1 MSQIK
6 THEIEGDVAVGRHI
20 AIGGDAIVQGSTLMK
35 KNLKVEGWLD
45 APNIKS
51 NHKGFYRSV
60 DALRSAY
67 PHPAEGW
74 YALVGSA
81 LPAYLYIVENGVWKN
96 TNTLAGSSVVD
107 IPEVESRLA
116 ELEET
121 IEDLNESSDSNTE
134 LLKDL
139 NNRLKG
145 LSDGAGAPGGMAT
158 LDSSGRLESSQCPW
172 IEVVRFFGGFV
183 AVDEKEMIPASAFE
197 DMAEGVRYNSTT
209 QSFVY
214 VTEEEGEYGSV
225 IRKYYSSWR
234 NGSSYGDNST
244 TGRFVPKNQFIY
256 VDIKDK
262 RVYAWDGYRL
272 VAIANLLET
281 GEVEG
286 SAFDGLRGK
295 NLEDLVRFL
304 EVYSADIAS
313 AVRDLESEYSDLRRE
328 CKTGDAL
335 LENRIASEAADNK
348 LSHRKMA
355 YDIRAVAREN
365 ERMADAL
372 RDMGRCMSVFTNG
385 VWNGYAVWDGN
396 ELWNGGSVEEEQDSE
411 KRDLSELIARW
422 RSAARIY
429 LYPTKEIVQVGDY
442 DESTGDFTYYDM
454 VLTADDV
461 RLMLEH
467 RYRGPHGL
475 SIDYA
480 YNSMWWLPAI
490 LPMGVPYGT
499 VMTETFYGCEN
510 ARIIS
515 LFSTDID
522 PDSAT
527 TEVSIRKL
535 SATFTR
541 CSKLKQIKGVLNL
554 SLATAANSIFNPFDC
569 CESLEEVWINRLRV
583 SIAFVDSPNLR
594 LDCVEYMIRNAIG
607 GTGGN
612 VIKVY
617 LRVNVYE
624 KISTQILK
632 LAEEKNIQF
641 QVVYE

>member
-6 THEIEGDVAVGRHI
+6 THEIEGDVAVGRHV
-20 AIGGDAIVQGSTLMK
+20 AIGGDANVQGSTLMK
-35 KNLKVEGWLD
+35 GNLRVEGWLD

-51 NHKGFYRSV
+51 NHKGLYRSV

-81 LPAYLYIVENGVWKN
+81 VPAYLYIVENGVWKN

-116 ELEET
+116 VLEET
-121 IEDLNESSDSNTE
+121 VEDLNESSDSNTD

-145 LSDGAGAPGGMAT
+145 LSDGAGTPGGVAT

-183 AVDEKEMIPASAFE
+183 AVDEKEMLLASAFE

-209 QSFVY
+209 HSFVY
-214 VTEEEGEYGSV
+214 VTEEEGEAGSV

-262 RVYAWDGYRL
+262 RVYGWDGYRL
-272 VAIANLLET
+272 VAIANILET
-281 GEVEG
+281 GDVEG

-295 NLEDLVRFL
+295 NLENLVRFL
-304 EVYSADIAS
+304 ETYSADIAS

-328 CKTGDAL
+328 CEAGDAL
-335 LENRIASEAADNK
+335 LGNRIASEVENNK
-348 LSHRKMA
+348 MGHRKMA

-372 RDMGRCMSVFTNG
+372 RDMGRCMSVFTKG

-396 ELWNGGSVEEEQDSE
+396 ELWIGGSVEEEE

-422 RSAARIY
+422 RSTARIY

-454 VLTADDV
+454 PLTEDDV

-467 RYRGPHGL
+467 RYRGPHGT
-475 SIDYA
+475 SINNA
-480 YNSMWWLPAI
+480 YDSMWWLPAI

-499 VMTETFYGCEN
+499 IMTETFYGCEN

-515 LFSTDID
+515 LFSTDSD

-535 SATFTR
+535 SDTFTR

-554 SLATAANSIFNPFDC
+554 SLATASNSIVNPFDG
-569 CESLEEVWINRLRV
+569 CESLEEVWIKRLRV
-583 SIAFVDSPNLR
+583 SISFFECPNLR
-594 LDCVEYMIRNAIG
+594 PDCVEYMITNSIG
-607 GTGGN
+607 RTGGN
-612 VIKVY
+612 VIRVS
-617 LRVNVYE
+617 LRKNVYE

-641 QVVYE
+641 QVYE

>member
-6 THEIEGDVAVGRHI
+6 THEIEGDVAVGRHV
-20 AIGGDAIVQGSTLMK
+20 AIGGDANVQGSTLMK
-35 KNLKVEGWLD
+35 GNLRVEGWLD

-51 NHKGFYRSV
+51 NHKGLYRSV

-81 LPAYLYIVENGVWKN
+81 VPAYLYIVENGVWKN

-116 ELEET
+116 VLEET
-121 IEDLNESSDSNTE
+121 VEDLNESSDSNTD

-145 LSDGAGAPGGMAT
+145 LSDGAGTPGGVAT

-183 AVDEKEMIPASAFE
+183 AVDEKEMLLASAFE

-209 QSFVY
+209 HSFVY
-214 VTEEEGEYGSV
+214 VTEEEGEAGSV

-262 RVYAWDGYRL
+262 RVYGWDGYRL
-272 VAIANLLET
+272 VAIANILET
-281 GEVEG
+281 GDVEG

-295 NLEDLVRFL
+295 NLENLVRFL
-304 EVYSADIAS
+304 ETYSADIAS

-328 CKTGDAL
+328 CEAGDAL
-335 LENRIASEAADNK
+335 LGNRIASEVENNK
-348 LSHRKMA
+348 MGHRKMA

-372 RDMGRCMSVFTNG
+372 RDMGRCMSVFTKG

-396 ELWNGGSVEEEQDSE
+396 ELWIGGSVEEEE

-422 RSAARIY
+422 RSTARIY

-454 VLTADDV
+454 PLTEDDV

-467 RYRGPHGL
+467 RYRGPHGT
-475 SIDYA
+475 SINNA
-480 YNSMWWLPAI
+480 YDSMWWLPAI

-499 VMTETFYGCEN
+499 IMTETFYGCEN

-515 LFSTDID
+515 LFSTDSD

-535 SATFTR
+535 SDTFTR

-554 SLATAANSIFNPFDC
+554 SLATASNSIVNPFDG
-569 CESLEEVWINRLRV
+569 CESLEEVWIKRLRV
-583 SIAFVDSPNLR
+583 SISFFECPNLR
-594 LDCVEYMIRNAIG
+594 PDCVEYMITNAIG

-612 VIKVY
+612 VIRVS
-617 LRVNVYE
+617 LRKNVYE

-641 QVVYE
+641 QVYE